1 MADGMSGPQDRR
13 RRIHLVFFDAGG
25 GHRNAATALQVQIE
39 RQGLPLDVSL
49 VNLQEVLD
57 PLDILRKITGI
68 RIQDMYNKMLR
79 NGWTLGS
86 PQLMR
91 VLQLVVR
98 IYHRPSVRV
107 LEKFWNEHE
116 PDMVVSLVP
125 HFNRAMRESYQ
136 KAFPGRPFLTVLT
149 DLADYPK
156 HFWIERESQY
166 LVCGTEKAVEQAHEL
181 GHCDDT
187 IFRTSGMVL
196 HPRFYE
202 ASGVDRAE
210 ERVKLGLRP
219 DLPTGIVLFGGY
231 GTWKMLDILR
241 QLNRSNLQM
250 QLILICGR
258 NEKLAEALRK
268 EPSRIPIHVEGF
280 TTQIPYF
287 MALSDFFIGKPG
299 PGSISEALV
308 MGLPLIVERNAW
320 TMVQERFNTD
330 WIARN
335 EIGVVLPSFREI
347 ANAVATML
355 DREQFLRLQTSVK
368 ALDNRAVFEIPEI
381 LEALISQHRSASLT
395 FARRSGIRHGAR
407 FSPTMSAPR
416 SS

>member
-1 MADGMSGPQDRR
+1 MADGMPGQQSSN
-13 RRIHLVFFDAGG
+13 RRIQLVFFDAGG

-57 PLDILRKITGI
+57 PLDILRKYAGI

-98 IYHRPSVRV
+98 MYHAPSVKV
-107 LEKFWNEHE
+107 LEKFWQQGA

-125 HFNRAMRESYQ
+125 HFNRAMRESFDR
-136 KAFPGRPFLTVLT
+136 AFPGRPFVTVLT

-156 HFWIERESQY
+156 HFWIESQPQY
-166 LVCGTEKAVEQAHEL
+166 LVCGTDRAVKQAREL
-181 GHCDDT
+181 GHLDGT
-187 IFRTSGMVL
+187 VFQTSGMIL

-202 ASGVDRAE
+202 PGPADRIAE
-210 ERVKLGLRP
+210 RKKLGLDP

-231 GTWKMLDILR
+231 GTSKMLHILR
-241 QLNRSNLQM
+241 QINQSSLQV
-250 QLILICGR
+250 QLILICGK
-258 NEKLAEALRK
+258 NEKLAAALRR

-299 PGSISEALV
+299 PGSISEALSKQ
-308 MGLPLIVERNAW
+308 LPVIIDCNAW
-320 TMVQERFNTD
+320 TLPQERYNAQ
-330 WIARN
+330 WVREKAV
-335 EIGVVLPSFREI
+335 GVVVKHHRQV
-347 ANAVATML
+347 AGAVAEL
-355 DREQFLRLQTSVK
+355 LQPGEL
-368 ALDNRAVFEIPEI
+368 ARYRGRAAAMCNEAIFEIPKIFETI
-381 LEALISQHRSASLT
+381 LKNGCGSK
-395 FARRSGIRHGAR
+395 
-407 FSPTMSAPR
+407 
-416 SS
+416 

>member
-39 RQGLPLDVSL
+39 RQGLPLEVSL

-57 PLDILRKITGI
+57 PLDILRKLTGI

-98 IYHRPSVRV
+98 TYHGPSVGV
-107 LEKFWNEHE
+107 LKQFWEEHS

-125 HFNRAMRESYQ
+125 HFNRALRESYER
-136 KAFPGRPFLTVLT
+136 AFQGRPFVTVLT
-149 DLADYPK
+149 DLADYPN
-156 HFWIERESQY
+156 HFWVERESQY
-166 LVCGTEKAVEQAHEL
+166 VVCGTDKAVEQARAL
-181 GHCDDT
+181 GHVDGAV
-187 IFRTSGMVL
+187 FRTSGMIL

-202 ASGVDRAE
+202 TGKVDRAA
-210 ERVKLGLRP
+210 ERKKLGLDP

-231 GTWKMLDILR
+231 GTSKMLDILR
-241 QLNRSNLQM
+241 QINRSSLRV

-258 NEKLAEALRK
+258 NEKLAKALQR
-268 EPSRIPIHVEGF
+268 EPTRIPIHVEGF
-280 TTQIPYF
+280 TAQIPFF

-299 PGSISEALV
+299 PGSISEALSRH
-308 MGLPLIVERNAW
+308 LPVIIDCNAW
-320 TMVQERFNTD
+320 TLPQERYNAQ
-330 WIARN
+330 WVREKEVGI
-335 EIGVVLPSFREI
+335 VVQSHRQV
-347 ANAVATML
+347 AGAVAELLKPGELARFRARAAAM
-355 DREQFLRLQTSVK
+355 E
-368 ALDNRAVFEIPEI
+368 NRAIFEIPAIFEKI
-381 LEALISQHRSASLT
+381 LDGSSEKILVE
-395 FARRSGIRHGAR
+395 SGIRN
-407 FSPTMSAPR
+407 SKSQI
-416 SS
+416 

>member
-1 MADGMSGPQDRR
+1 MSGRGDRR

-25 GHRNAATALQVQIE
+25 GHRNAATALQLQIE

-231 GTWKMLDILR
+231 GTWKMLHILR

-258 NEKLAEALRK
+258 NEKLAEALRR

-299 PGSISEALV
+299 PGSISEALSKR
-308 MGLPLIVERNAW
+308 LPVIIDCNAW
-320 TMVQERFNTD
+320 TLPQERYNAQ
-330 WIARN
+330 WVREKEVGI
-335 EIGVVLPSFREI
+335 VVPSHREVADAVGKMLKPGELEKFR
-347 ANAVATML
+347 AHAAQMN
-355 DREQFLRLQTSVK
+355 
-368 ALDNRAVFEIPEI
+368 NRAIFEIPAIFEKI
-381 LEALISQHRSASLT
+381 LNGSAESALAASE
-395 FARRSGIRHGAR
+395 SKI
-407 FSPTMSAPR
+407 
-416 SS
+416 

>member
-39 RQGLPLDVSL
+39 RLGLPLDVSL

-57 PLDILRKITGI
+57 PLDILRKLTGI

-91 VLQLVVR
+91 VLQAVVWT
-98 IYHRPSVRV
+98 YHRSSVKV
-107 LEKFWNEHE
+107 LEKYWKEH
-116 PDMVVSLVP
+116 PTDMVVSLVP
-125 HFNRAMRESYQ
+125 HFNRAMREGFE
-136 KAFPGRPFLTVLT
+136 KAAPGKPFVTVLT

-156 HFWIERESQY
+156 HFWIEKESQY
-166 LVCGTEKAVEQAHEL
+166 IVCGTEHAVEQARAL
-181 GHCDDT
+181 GHMDGT
-187 IFRTSGMVL
+187 VFRTSGMIL

-202 ASGVDRAE
+202 SSPLDRAA
-210 ERVKLGLRP
+210 ERKKLGLNP

-231 GTWKMLDILR
+231 GTSKMLDILR
-241 QLNRSNLQM
+241 QINRSGLQV

-258 NEKLAEALRK
+258 NEKLAEALRR

-280 TTQIPYF
+280 TTQIPFF

-299 PGSISEALV
+299 PGSISEALSKH
-308 MGLPLIVERNAW
+308 LPVIIDCNAW
-320 TMVQERFNTD
+320 TLPQERYNAQ
-330 WIARN
+330 WVREKKVGI
-335 EIGVVLPSFREI
+335 VVPSHRQT
-347 ANAVATML
+347 AGAVAELLKPGELT
-355 DREQFLRLQTSVK
+355 QFRARTE
-368 ALDNRAVFEIPEI
+368 AMENRAIFEIPVIFEKI
-381 LEALISQHRSASLT
+381 LEA
-395 FARRSGIRHGAR
+395 
-407 FSPTMSAPR
+407 SPS
-416 SS
+416 